1 MPRPNCHW
9 HSGYVYAADGGCWR
23 WMLLM
28 VDADGCCCRSLLL
41 EAMAAWAGWW
51 WRRMV
56 VSPSAASGG
65 GLCWRR
71 LLVVVAAA
79 TAAIVVL
86 PFDLMHFTILNL
98 SLMFVEYFLCLL
110 ITYNIPPCSFTLFL
124 FYKLDIHAHLF
135 THLLFLLHT
144 WLTLFYLLIPPGS
157 TLLFLFT
164 YCMFALLC
172 LVLVPTCFW
181 FHKPQP
187 DISGISNTGSSF
199 TWRLLLCSVQ
209 MLGSGICICCRV
221 L

>member
-1 MPRPNCHW
+1 LSW
-9 HSGYVYAADGGCWR
+9 LV
-23 WMLLM
+23 
-28 VDADGCCCRSLLL
+28 V
-41 EAMAAWAGWW
+41 AM
-51 WRRMV
+51 MV

-110 ITYNIPPCSFTLFL
+110 ITYNVPPCSFTLFL

-144 WLTLFYLLIPPGS
+144 
-157 TLLFLFT
+157 
-164 YCMFALLC
+164 
-172 LVLVPTCFW
+172 
-181 FHKPQP
+181 
-187 DISGISNTGSSF
+187 
-199 TWRLLLCSVQ
+199 
-209 MLGSGICICCRV
+209 
-221 L
+221 

>member
-1 MPRPNCHW
+1 
-9 HSGYVYAADGGCWR
+9 
-23 WMLLM
+23 
-28 VDADGCCCRSLLL
+28 
-41 EAMAAWAGWW
+41 
-51 WRRMV
+51 MV

-71 LLVVVAAA
+71 LLVAAA

-110 ITYNIPPCSFTLFL
+110 ITYNVPPCSFTLFL

-144 WLTLFYLLIPPGS
+144 WLTLFYSLIPPGS

-164 YCMFALLC
+164 YCMFALLF